1 MWFLRRNESLLSRD
15 FIEQVLF
22 LKALVYL
29 ADWSPEIETA
39 NLIETT
45 SIPRIPVSSFH
56 TNKQTGFHL
65 PIISWGRLGFLV
77 VHVHSHPQEG
87 GGGASSVG
95 TFQWAAVSWRRWYFF
110 FCRKMAGEIWGND
123 VWWYEGDLHPR
134 KVKVYH
140 GIIHPR
146 VFVMLVSHDSPHKYV
161 SKQTSAR
168 SLAFPALTSPVL
180 RRCEGCGH
188 VVTFDTLAEHLR
200 SELHFQKLMQKALVQ
215 SGDAPEEFRRERR
228 VR

>member
-110 FCRKMAGEIWGND
+110 FVERWRGKSGEMMS
-123 VWWYEGDLHPR
+123 GDM
-134 KVKVYH
+134 K
-140 GIIHPR
+140 GISTPGKWRYITGSFTQEYSWCLCHMIHPISMYLNKR
-146 VFVMLVSHDSPHKYV
+146 QLVP
-161 SKQTSAR
+161 
-168 SLAFPALTSPVL
+168 
-180 RRCEGCGH
+180 
-188 VVTFDTLAEHLR
+188 
-200 SELHFQKLMQKALVQ
+200 
-215 SGDAPEEFRRERR
+215 
-228 VR
+228 